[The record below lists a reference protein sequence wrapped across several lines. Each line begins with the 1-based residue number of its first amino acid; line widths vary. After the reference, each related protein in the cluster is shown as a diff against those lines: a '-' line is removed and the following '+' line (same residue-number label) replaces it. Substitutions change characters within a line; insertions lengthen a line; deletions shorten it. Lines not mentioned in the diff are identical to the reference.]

1 MIEIFAPYLPFISFL
16 FVIIVNVVL
25 IFKGGTWISVLI
37 LNVIIFA
44 VNQFLTVMFPVL
56 NGLIE
61 YDLLSILFDYVYDT
75 IDYIF
80 DKITDGFSISFDPK
94 PLF

>member
-16 FVIIVNVVL
+16 FVIIINVIL
-25 IFKGGTWISVLI
+25 LFKGGSWTSILI

-44 VNQFLTVMFPVL
+44 VNQFLTIMFPVL

-61 YDLLSILFDYVYDT
+61 YDLLSILLEYVNDLL
-75 IDYIF
+75 DNF
-80 DKITDGFSISFDPK
+80 VDKLIGGIS
-94 PLF
+94 